1 MTWTAYRIVFRLKS
15 PLYVGHLKIGN
26 LQRTR
31 HYVPGKTLWG
41 ALTARLTRDS
51 PRLGGDYEKVGH
63 DASEQLAFSYFF
75 PALDLNNPLYPN
87 YTDDGLQYGPN
98 DSRKRMTSDEFSWR
112 LLSSYASTAVDARRT
127 AAEGSL
133 HEVEFLS
140 PFDRKTQR
148 SVYLVGYIF
157 ERWGCRL
164 RWQEV
169 LDRLQF
175 GGERGYGWG
184 RVSLYELG
192 DPTEGEFNLF
202 NRWVVDLRQQKA
214 VITVPKDEPLLAH
227 TCCDNLPA
235 HGQIEPWLGR
245 ETLNPEQY
253 GAKLSQAKVCWV
265 PGSRVADE
273 SRLTI
278 GRYGL
283 WEALGPSNS
292 NSAKIP
298 GDRRRD

>member
-1 MTWTAYRIVFRLKS
+1 MTWRAFQVILRLRS
-15 PLYVGHLKIGN
+15 PLHIGCGKVGN

-31 HYVPGKTLWG
+31 PYVTGRVLWG
-41 ALTARLTRDS
+41 ALTMRLTRDAFQG
-51 PRLGGDYEKVGH
+51 RGGATDSSQYREIGDQVH
-63 DASEQLAFSYFF
+63 RDLAFTYLY
-75 PALDLNNPLYPN
+75 PAL
-87 YTDDGLQYGPN
+87 
-98 DSRKRMTSDEFSWR
+98 KSDAGYQVVWPWEHESVFR
-112 LLSSYASTAVDARRT
+112 RRFLSSYQGTALSYPQQS
-127 AAEGSL
+127 AAEGML
-133 HEVEFLS
+133 HEVEFIS
-140 PFDRKTQR
+140 PNTLDTGEIVFLKGC
-148 SVYLVGYIF
+148 VF
-157 ERWGCRL
+157 EKQGCTL
-164 RWQEV
+164 NWQTA
-169 LDRLQF
+169 LNRLQL

-192 DPTEGEFNLF
+192 DPIEGEINLF
-202 NRWVVDLRQQKA
+202 NRWVVDLRQQEA
-214 VITVPKDEPLLAH
+214 VITVPKDELLLAH
-227 TCCDNLPA
+227 TCCDNLQA

-283 WEALGPSNS
+283 WEALSPSNS